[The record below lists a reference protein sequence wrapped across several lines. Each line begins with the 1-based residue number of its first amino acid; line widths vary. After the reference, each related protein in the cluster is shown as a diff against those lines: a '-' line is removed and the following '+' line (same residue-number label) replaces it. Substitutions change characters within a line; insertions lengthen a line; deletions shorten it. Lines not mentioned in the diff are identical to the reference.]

1 MTVSD
6 PPRPPAPAR
15 TAPDSKPLER
25 EEIEALVQALIEE
38 ARRETRRRR
47 RRYWAVAAL
56 LAVVGVAVLIL
67 LERGAASEPASP
79 APPARSGAAGGR
91 PSSKIAF
98 LRSVGRFRLPSWYE
112 IYVIN
117 PDGSGKRRLVRHAL
131 LYKLYDL
138 AWSPDRRKLLFAA
151 HLGRSAQPCDK
162 GGPCNKEIF
171 VINAD
176 GSGLRRLT
184 RNAGA
189 DLEPAWSPDGQ
200 KIAWTSKGHSTGTD
214 VFVMNADGSDQQNLT
229 PKPGNPRGP
238 RWSPDGQAILFTAVP
253 PGQPQ
258 PATRWGVPY
267 RDVYVM
273 NADASAQRNLTYT
286 PKAVESDPAWSPDGQ
301 QIAFSRLTGPP
312 WEVRI
317 VVMNADGSGKHA
329 VTQKLRVFG
338 DATGTTIGWSPD
350 GRTIAFDDHDAIY
363 LVNADGSDLRRLAE
377 NAAFQSWSPDGR
389 KLLFARPS
397 HPTCPPPRDTPP
409 LPTCQ
414 AADLWVM
421 NADGSGQ
428 RNLTRDGRGGEAATW
443 AR

>member
-1 MTVSD
+1 M
-6 PPRPPAPAR
+6 
-15 TAPDSKPLER
+15 
-25 EEIEALVQALIEE
+25 Q
-38 ARRETRRRR
+38 
-47 RRYWAVAAL
+47 
-56 LAVVGVAVLIL
+56 
-67 LERGAASEPASP
+67 
-79 APPARSGAAGGR
+79 
-91 PSSKIAF
+91 
-98 LRSVGRFRLPSWYE
+98 PSWYE
-112 IYVIN
+112 IYVMN

-131 LYKLYDL
+131 LYHLYDL

-151 HLGRSAQPCDK
+151 HLARSAQPCDR

-184 RNAGA
+184 RNAGS

-200 KIAWTSKGHSTGTD
+200 KIAWTSKGHGTGTD

-229 PKPGNPRGP
+229 PKPGNQRRP
-238 RWSPDGQAILFTAVP
+238 RWSPDGHAILFTAVP

-258 PATRWGVPY
+258 PATRWGAPY

-273 NADASAQRNLTYT
+273 NADGSAQRNLTHT
-286 PKAVESDPAWSPDGQ
+286 PNAVESDPAWSPDGQ
-301 QIAFSRLTGPP
+301 HIAFSRLTGPP
-312 WEVRI
+312 WEIRI

-329 VTQKLRVFG
+329 VTQKLHRIG
-338 DATGTTIGWSPD
+338 DATGITIGWSPD
-350 GRTIAFDDHDAIY
+350 GRRIAFDDHDAIY
-363 LVNADGSDLRRLAE
+363 LVNADGSELHLLAE

-389 KLLFARPS
+389 KLLFARDSNP
-397 HPTCPPPRDTPP
+397 HRGPPASAAAAAADAR
-409 LPTCQ
+409 Q
-414 AADLWVM
+414 GGADLWVI